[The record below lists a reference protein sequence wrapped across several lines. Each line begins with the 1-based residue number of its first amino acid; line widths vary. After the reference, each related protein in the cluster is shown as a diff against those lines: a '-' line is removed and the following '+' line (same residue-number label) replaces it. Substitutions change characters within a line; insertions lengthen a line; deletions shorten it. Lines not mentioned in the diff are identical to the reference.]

1 MFALLPGEHMLKD
14 LVQVA
19 RQVDIAVISVD
30 NPPVNTITAA
40 VRAGLARGLD
50 EVAGLA
56 GVKAVVLRCEGSTFF
71 SGADLGEF
79 NGPPKEAEYR
89 ALLGRFEA
97 LPVPVIAA
105 MHGTVLGGG
114 LEIALACH
122 YRIAAPGTR
131 FGLPEVTLGIIP
143 GAGGTQRLPRLIG
156 ADKALELI
164 LGAHPV
170 DPATGTQE
178 IFDRFVAQAKEHY
191 PNRVAPLTAIE
202 AVRAFAPAVRRGPAP
217 RGQAGQWREDD
228 GRKPRR
234 RACVLCG
241 TRHANHSGPAG
252 DRAAAPRND
261 GRGNR
266 CRHDGGWHRGL
277 LCKRCDP
284 GDDPGYQRGI
294 PGAGSRSR

>member
-1 MFALLPGEHMLKD
+1 MFELLPGEHMLKD

-19 RQVDIAVISVD
+19 RQADIAVISVD

-56 GVKAVVLRCEGSTFF
+56 GVKAVVLRCEGGTFF
-71 SGADLGEF
+71 SGAD
-79 NGPPKEAEYR
+79 
-89 ALLGRFEA
+89 
-97 LPVPVIAA
+97 
-105 MHGTVLGGG
+105 LGGG

-164 LGAHPV
+164 LDARPVDADEALRYGFLDAVVDGDLGQGGVEYARALLARGRGPRRTGEHSV

-217 RGQAGQWREDD
+217 RGQA
-228 GRKPRR
+228 
-234 RACVLCG
+234 
-241 TRHANHSGPAG
+241 
-252 DRAAAPRND
+252 
-261 GRGNR
+261 
-266 CRHDGGWHRGL
+266 
-277 LCKRCDP
+277 
-284 GDDPGYQRGI
+284 
-294 PGAGSRSR
+294 